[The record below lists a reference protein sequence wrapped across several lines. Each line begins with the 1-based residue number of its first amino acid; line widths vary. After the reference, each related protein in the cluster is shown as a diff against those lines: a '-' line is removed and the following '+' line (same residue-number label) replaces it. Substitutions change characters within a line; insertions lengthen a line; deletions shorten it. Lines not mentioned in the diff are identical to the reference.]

1 MNFKIIAYISILFI
15 LASCT
20 KSGNHPVPY
29 QQFDIDININLP
41 SYSDLLGVGGWAY
54 ANGGVKGIVIYRRS
68 ADEFVA
74 FDRMA
79 TTDNAIDCATGLE
92 TDDDNFLILNDPCS
106 DAQYSLF
113 DGSIIAGGV
122 EFGLRQYQTAYN
134 GSYTLRIFN
143 Q

>member
-1 MNFKIIAYISILFI
+1 MSG
-15 LASCT
+15 CR

-29 QQFDIDININLP
+29 LQFDIDININLP
-41 SYSDLLGVGGWAY
+41 SYSALQGVGGWAY
-54 ANGGVKGIVIYRRS
+54 VNGGVKGIVVYRKS
-68 ADEFVA
+68 AEEFVA

-79 TTDNAIDCATGLE
+79 TTDDAIDCDTGLE
-92 TDDDNFLILNDPCS
+92 TDEDNFLILNDPCS

-113 DGSIIAGGV
+113 DGSIISGDV
-122 EFGLRQYQTAYN
+122 EFGLRMYQTAYN